1 MLTEP
6 SEVSACAAGC
16 PQKRSG
22 ALLIVCAPSG
32 AGKSTLT
39 ERLRADFPRI
49 GFSVSCTTR
58 PRRPHEVD
66 GRDYI
71 FLDEATFLRRRRE
84 GFFAETAR
92 VHGNWYGTPLNALKE
107 MLAAGRDVL
116 FDIDVQGAAQLRLS
130 IPGGT
135 YVFILPPS
143 MAELER
149 RLRGRGT
156 DAEEAIVKRLANARS
171 EIREANWFDAWIVN
185 DDLEEAYDK
194 LRAVYV
200 QATLKPVLQPHFA
213 LSLLEEEA

>member
-6 SEVSACAAGC
+6 SDNLVAEVEGQ
-16 PQKRSG
+16 QKRSG

-32 AGKSTLT
+32 AGKSTLIG
-39 ERLRADFPRI
+39 RLCAEFPRI

-58 PRRPHEVD
+58 PRRPHEVA
-66 GRDYI
+66 GRDYV
-71 FLDEATFLRRRRE
+71 FLDEQTFLFRRRE

-92 VHGNWYGTPLNALKE
+92 VHGNWYGTPLRALTE
-107 MLAAGRDVL
+107 MLAEGRDVL

-156 DAEEAIVKRLANARS
+156 DAEEAIARRLANARR

-185 DDLEEAYDK
+185 DDLDAAYDK

-213 LSLLEEEA
+213 LSLLEDEA